1 MIPQRIRELFWDA
14 RYYLRPVFYLGFG
27 VQCPLCGWRWRRF
40 VPHGKPERENARCAH
55 CDALERHRLM
65 FLFLK
70 KHTALFETP
79 LRLLHFAPEK
89 TFYTV
94 FSKARNISYCTV
106 DLCVS
111 GVDAH
116 MDITRLAFPDGT
128 FDAVLCSHV
137 LEHIPDDAAAI
148 REIRRVLRPGG
159 WALLHVPLHPTL
171 LETYEDPTIVD
182 PVERRKH
189 FGQED
194 HVRYYGRDFGGR
206 IEREGFQVKVIS
218 FAKTLDADT
227 IRNYGIPFDEDIYF
241 CNKPA

>member
-1 MIPQRIRELFWDA
+1 
-14 RYYLRPVFYLGFG
+14 
-27 VQCPLCGWRWRRF
+27 
-40 VPHGKPERENARCAH
+40 
-55 CDALERHRLM
+55 M